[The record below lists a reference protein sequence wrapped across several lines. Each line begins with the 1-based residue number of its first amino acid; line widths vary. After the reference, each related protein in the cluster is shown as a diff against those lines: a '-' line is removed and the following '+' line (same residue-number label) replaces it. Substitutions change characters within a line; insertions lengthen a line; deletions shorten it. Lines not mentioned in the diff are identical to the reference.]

1 MNYVLEALLVVM
13 VSTIGGIVIEFIR
26 RSTNQLKSEQS
37 KLMEKVEHIEDRVDQ
52 NQVTLNTNVSRYDYL
67 VTLIR
72 DLAK

>member
-26 RSTNQLKSEQS
+26 RSSNQIKSEQS
-37 KLMEKVEHIEDRVDQ
+37 KLIEKIEHIEDRVDQ

-67 VTLIR
+67 ISLIK
-72 DLAK
+72 DVAK